1 MIFDIVNKWK
11 FTKIFHDAPNIE
23 LDVMKDILWKAWK
36 LTPSKLNFMPY
47 SVFVLDSSKK
57 EYKQKLF
64 EAGQAKTK
72 VTDAR
77 NIYPNLVSSKGQ
89 NIYKATILNCDYV
102 LVFTPRVENDPNLYQ
117 QKKHFSGEFQDA
129 FHEEYVLTKYA
140 DTVIFEM
147 GLFASSVRALCIE
160 KDIDTNFI
168 GAFEKDLK
176 YFKDLPF
183 IKYRPFMIMTIGK
196 AKVYRRDAQTEFELE
211 FDWKPDFD
219 KIVKWV

>member
-47 SVFVLDSSKK
+47 NVFVLDSSKK
-57 EYKQKLF
+57 EFRQKLF
-64 EAGQAKTK
+64 EAGQAKQK

-77 NIYPNLVSSKGQ
+77 NIYPNLVSSENQ

-102 LVFTPRVENDPNLYQ
+102 LLFTPRVEDDPNLYQ

-129 FHEEYVLTKYA
+129 FHEEYVLTKYS
-140 DTVIFEM
+140 DNVIFEM
-147 GLFASSVRALCIE
+147 GLFGSLVRVLCIE
-160 KDIDTNFI
+160 KNIDTNFI
-168 GAFEKDLK
+168 GAFENDLK

-183 IKYRPFMIMTIGK
+183 IKYKPFMIMTIGK
-196 AKVYRRDAQTEFELE
+196 AKVYRRDTQTKFALE
-211 FDWKPDFD
+211 FDCKPDFD
-219 KIVKWV
+219 RIVKWI

>member
-11 FTKIFHDAPNIE
+11 YTQKFHDAPNIE

-47 SVFVLDSSKK
+47 NVFVLDSSKK
-57 EYKQKLF
+57 EYRQKLF
-64 EAGQAKTK
+64 EAGQAKQRNTN
-72 VTDAR
+72 AR
-77 NIYPNLVSSKGQ
+77 NIYPNTNTFKHQ

-102 LVFTPRVENDPNLYQ
+102 LLFTPRVENDPNLYQ

-129 FHEEYVLTKYA
+129 FHEEYVLTKYLG
-140 DTVIFEM
+140 TVIFEM

-160 KDIDTNFI
+160 KNIDANFI
-168 GAFEKDLK
+168 GAFENDLK
-176 YFKDLPF
+176 YFKDIPF
-183 IKYRPFMIMTIGK
+183 VKYKPFMIMTIGK